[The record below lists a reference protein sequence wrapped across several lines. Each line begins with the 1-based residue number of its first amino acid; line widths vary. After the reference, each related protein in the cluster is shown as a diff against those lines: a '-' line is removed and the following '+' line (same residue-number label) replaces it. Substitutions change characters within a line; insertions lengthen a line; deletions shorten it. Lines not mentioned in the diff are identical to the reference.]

1 MRLDAKQAEERA
13 ILDTACAMCAAIR
26 TAPKAHGTDTLDAI
40 VLTGEDKDAL
50 AAKMRAMGEA
60 NGQAFFLRDASC
72 VERSTA
78 IVLAGAKNVRRG
90 LNECCKLC
98 AYDGCG
104 PCAKANGLC
113 VFGPVDLGIALGSAV
128 ALASDRHIDN
138 RIFFSAGQAAMAL
151 GTLSGGWRIV
161 RTMGSKI
168 TRLTPMQGFCAETG
182 GALTLFGATWLGIPV
197 STTHTITGA
206 IVGVGAARRVS
217 AVRWN
222 IAGDIVIA
230 WILTIPAAA
239 LIGALFYEI
248 TRLFG

>member
-98 AYDGCG
+98 TYDGCG

-113 VFGPVDLGIALGSAV
+113 VFGSVDLGIALGSAV

-151 GTLSGGWRIV
+151 GLMEGMSLIMGVPLSASGKSIFFDR
-161 RTMGSKI
+161 KK
-168 TRLTPMQGFCAETG
+168 AE
-182 GALTLFGATWLGIPV
+182 
-197 STTHTITGA
+197 
-206 IVGVGAARRVS
+206 
-217 AVRWN
+217 
-222 IAGDIVIA
+222 
-230 WILTIPAAA
+230 PAAK
-239 LIGALFYEI
+239 
-248 TRLFG
+248 